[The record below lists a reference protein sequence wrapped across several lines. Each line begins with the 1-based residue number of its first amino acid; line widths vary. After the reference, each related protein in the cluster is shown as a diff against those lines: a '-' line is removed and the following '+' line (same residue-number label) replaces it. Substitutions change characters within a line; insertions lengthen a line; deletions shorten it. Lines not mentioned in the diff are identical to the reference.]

1 MLLGKN
7 QKPKQKPTSRFPIS
21 FQSITAIFQPILA
34 IFHQFHV
41 SGGGYGEPGFATG
54 CHYARS
60 PNTQRYIW
68 FFFLFQT
75 EGNLDRPI
83 RREND
88 TNLFLVI
95 SPVLY
100 YHFVCLCFCVREKE
114 KERERARVSFSL
126 VFLLLVASFVFVSP
140 SAAAF
145 KVTRRSARSNRGTE
159 GHRHFRIGTLSRFA
173 LTVDG
178 SADTWAHY
186 SDSLPLLFRCHFSQL
201 ISHMADASNNTNIL
215 HLSLSLSLSIYI
227 YISVYFVFLKNKINR

>member
-1 MLLGKN
+1 MTPAIAFNDTFPFQFLKLFLLFVARK
-7 QKPKQKPTSRFPIS
+7 KPKTKTKTDQPFPNQFPINNS
-21 FQSITAIFQPILA
+21 HFSTNFGNFPPISRQRRWIRRAWLRHWVPLRTLA
-34 IFHQFHV
+34 EYTKIHL
-41 SGGGYGEPGFATG
+41 
-54 CHYARS
+54 
-60 PNTQRYIW
+60 I

-178 SADTWAHY
+178 SADT
-186 SDSLPLLFRCHFSQL
+186 
-201 ISHMADASNNTNIL
+201 
-215 HLSLSLSLSIYI
+215 
-227 YISVYFVFLKNKINR
+227 